1 MKSVNDT
8 ISGLNQYL
16 NKFDKTSKSSEDED
30 DSLQSD

>member
-16 NKFDKTSKSSEDED
+16 NQFDKTSKKSEDEEESFEND
-30 DSLQSD
+30 